1 MRELVVALTL
11 AACAAY
17 SPQSWAD
24 PKAEALRQQAV
35 VLEGQGKGSEAV
47 QMYVRAARSGSGKAA
62 RRLGEI
68 YEKGLLG
75 VTRDHAESV
84 KWYNA
89 AKVLGEDVD
98 GGWGCPPKC

>member
-11 AACAAY
+11 VAYAAY

-24 PKAEALRQQAV
+24 PKAEALRQQAA
-35 VLEGQGKGSEAV
+35 VLEGEGKGREAV
-47 QMYVRAARSGSGKAA
+47 KMYAQAARSGSGQAA

-75 VTRDHAESV
+75 ITRDHAESV

-89 AKVLGEDVD
+89 ARVLGENVD